1 MRTASI
7 DIGTNTIRLLICEK
21 TSEGK
26 LRQLCVDRVIT
37 RLGEGFSEQS
47 RLLTKDA
54 VGRSLKALKAFS
66 RIIKEYAVDH
76 YKAVATSVVRES
88 INGSEFVNKVKN
100 QTGLTIEVISGEQEA
115 KLTVIGV
122 LNSIDV
128 KTKDSIIFDIGGG
141 STEFVYIRDKDI
153 VLLTSTNL
161 GVVHLTEDY
170 LIKETQEEM
179 AVLSDFVQAT
189 LNRELKD
196 FKLESNYELSLVG
209 TAGTPTTLAAIDLG
223 LSEYC
228 SELVNNFVLTKRKIS
243 SILEELINIP
253 RIDRVNLPGLEKGRE
268 DIIITGII
276 ILLETLNY
284 FSSDQVIVS
293 DGGVL
298 EGIACSITNLSL

>member
-1 MRTASI
+1 MRIASI

-37 RLGEGFSEQS
+37 RLGEGFSDES
-47 RLLTKDA
+47 RLLTTNA
-54 VGRSLKALKAFS
+54 VTRSIEALKEFS
-66 RIIKEYAVDH
+66 QKIKKYEVDD

-88 INGSEFVNKVKN
+88 VNGAEFVNKVKH

-115 KLTVIGV
+115 KLTVLGV
-122 LNSIDV
+122 LKSIQV

-141 STEFVYIRDKDI
+141 STEYAYIQNTDI
-153 VLLTSTNL
+153 VSLSSTNL
-161 GVVHLTEDY
+161 GVVHLTEEF
-170 LIKETQEEM
+170 LVNETRAEM

-189 LNRELKD
+189 LNCELKD
-196 FKLESNYELSLVG
+196 FKVDRNSKLSLIG

-223 LSEYC
+223 LSEYN
-228 SELVNNFVLTKRKIS
+228 SELVNNFVLTKSRIS
-243 SILEELINIP
+243 SILKELINIP
-253 RIDRVNLPGLEKGRE
+253 KIDRVNLPGLEKGRE

-276 ILLETLNY
+276 ILLETLNF
-284 FSSDQVIVS
+284 FSSDEVIVS

-298 EGIACSITNLSL
+298 EGIALSITD